1 MAYIKAI
8 VNQRST
14 LMGFGDRLKALRLQQ
29 GITQKQIADKL
40 GYTTNSYISDVENNK
55 FVPPE
60 EKLRTWAQILGVPWE
75 EIKDVMLDEEIKE
88 LGLKD
93 AAFTMMFKDIPN
105 LTLEEKRSIIDAY
118 QAVLKAR
125 AEKAKNG

>member
-1 MAYIKAI
+1 
-8 VNQRST
+8 
-14 LMGFGDRLKALRLQQ
+14 MGFGDRLKALRLQK

-60 EKLRTWAQILGVPWE
+60 EKLKTWAQIMGVSWE
-75 EIKDVMLDEEIKE
+75 EIRNIMLEEEMKE
-88 LGLKD
+88 LGLND

-105 LTLEEKRSIIDAY
+105 LTLEEKESIINAY
-118 QAVLKAR
+118 HVVLKTR
-125 AEKAKNG
+125 AEKAKKD